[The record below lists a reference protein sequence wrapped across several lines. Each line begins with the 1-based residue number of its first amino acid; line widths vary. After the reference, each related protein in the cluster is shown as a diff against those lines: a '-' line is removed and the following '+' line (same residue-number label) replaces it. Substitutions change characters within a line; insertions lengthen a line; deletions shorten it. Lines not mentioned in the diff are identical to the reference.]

1 MALVFH
7 DKVSSLD
14 DGVEL
19 SVRVFHPDKPIQLP
33 DGSVRYA
40 VDGRI
45 PALILVHPFGV
56 MGGSG
61 SLMWGL
67 AQKLARQGYAV
78 VSFDL
83 RGASETWTKRSCL
96 RTTFCQCRCRRVQWK
111 LHIYAQ

>member
-7 DKVSSLD
+7 DRVPSLD
-14 DGVEL
+14 AGIDL
-19 SVRVFHPDKPIQLP
+19 SVRVFHPEQPIEHA
-33 DGSVRYA
+33 DGTVQFV

-45 PALILVHPFGV
+45 PVLILVHPYGV

-83 RGASETWTKRSCL
+83 RGEE
-96 RTTFCQCRCRRVQWK
+96 
-111 LHIYAQ
+111 